1 MATKVYTKLKI
12 IEHEHSLR
20 LRPHEHTSYIT
31 LFIVVFLAGILLVG
45 ISISSYVSA
54 APPGPASGSVGL
66 TGIMPAVPP
75 KVAATID
82 VPNDQQRFNFSPIK
96 VSGTC
101 PVGTI
106 VEIFKNNIFAGST
119 QCNSGGTYSLDVDL
133 LYSQNILTAQV
144 FDELNQAGPISKPV
158 TVFYDAS
165 LPLAA
170 NLAFLNF
177 GGGQLLLISDAV
189 YRGSFPNDTMS
200 VPLSILG
207 GVAPFAV
214 NIQWGDSSNKVIP
227 RSDNSVFNATHVYKK
242 PGIYKITF
250 QATDA
255 QQQSA
260 FLSVAAI
267 INGQPAGLSSTGNS
281 TSSKTE
287 VTNKLLV
294 LWPLYAIIVTMVI
307 SFWVGEKHEKH
318 VLSKKALED
327 QKPTLGVTPH
337 PSV

>member
-1 MATKVYTKLKI
+1 MATKVYNRLKI
-12 IEHEHSLR
+12 IEHEHSGH

-31 LFIVVFLAGILLVG
+31 LFILVFLAGILLVG
-45 ISISSYVSA
+45 FSVSSYVSA
-54 APPGPASGSVGL
+54 DSPGPQAGSVGL
-66 TGIMPAVPP
+66 TGIMPATPP
-75 KVAATID
+75 TIAATID
-82 VPNDQQRFNFSPIK
+82 VPKDQQHFSFSPIK
-96 VSGTC
+96 VAGTC
-101 PVGTI
+101 PAGTL

-119 QCNSGGTYSLDVDL
+119 QCNTSGNYSLDVDL
-133 LYSQNILTAQV
+133 LYGQNILTAQV
-144 FDELNQAGPISKPV
+144 FDDLNQAGPISKPV

-165 LPLAA
+165 LPIAA

-189 YRGSFPNDTMS
+189 YRGSFPGQTMS

-242 PGIYKITF
+242 AGIYKITF

-267 INGQPAGLSSTGNS
+267 INGQPAGLSSTGDS

-318 VLSKKALED
+318 VLSRNAFEA
-327 QKPTLGVTPH
+327 QKPTLGITPH